1 MGYSTEFRGRF
12 NLDRELDDETYDL
25 LKGLS
30 ETRRMKRNVDE
41 KIYGPEGEFYFEGGI
56 GGYNINDDT
65 IIDQNTPPV
74 GQPDLWCDW
83 TPTEDK
89 KGLQWNGSEKFYN
102 YVDWLKYIIKRV
114 LMPRGYT
121 LSGIV
126 EWRGEEFGD
135 DGMIIVADNVVS
147 TQRR

>member
-41 KIYGPEGEFYFEGGI
+41 KIYGPEGEFYFEGCI